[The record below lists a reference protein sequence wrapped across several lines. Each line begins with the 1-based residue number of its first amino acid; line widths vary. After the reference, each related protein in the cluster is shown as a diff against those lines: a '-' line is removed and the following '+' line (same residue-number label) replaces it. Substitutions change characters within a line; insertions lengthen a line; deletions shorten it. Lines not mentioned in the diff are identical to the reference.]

1 MNVLPLILALVLML
15 SVLTVE
21 KLEKFKN
28 QKIVQEQYQIYLKKN
43 ERHMF
48 NKRQRN
54 LYKEYDKTLQ
64 QVSFGYLLD
73 KKARDKG
80 PEEARQFRV
89 VITELM
95 KNVYGEAHFYKELEK
110 QRGNFVEELLNEIEK
125 AADRLPED
133 KELKSI
139 EEIARLQLDD
149 PELQQAFYHM
159 LKGTV
164 EREELENMQNS
175 PNMTP
180 RMKEKAY
187 ISLLKFIDKEKAPIE
202 IQLAPKETL
211 KAIFG
216 SDEIVNAITTRRN
229 EIAANKELEK
239 SKNSDSPAA
248 QAFANEFKGKQRPGI
263 TENIL
268 NFKISTSDKS
278 DYD

>member
-28 QKIVQEQYQIYLKKN
+28 QKIVQEQYQVYLKKN
-43 ERHMF
+43 ERQMF

-54 LYKEYDKTLQ
+54 LYKDYDKTLQ

-80 PEEARQFRV
+80 PEEARQFRI

-110 QRGNFVEELLNEIEK
+110 QRGNFVEELLNAIEK

-139 EEIARLQLDD
+139 EEVARLHLDD
-149 PELQQAFYHM
+149 PELQKAFYHM

-175 PNMTP
+175 QNMTP

-187 ISLLKFIDKEKAPIE
+187 ISLLKFINKGKEPIM
-202 IQLAPKETL
+202 IQRAPKETL

-216 SDEIVNAITTRRN
+216 SDEIANAITTRRN

-239 SKNSDSPAA
+239 SKDSNSTAA

-268 NFKISTSDKS
+268 NFTISTSDKS